1 MEKMNTCTNAA
12 HGYDLLDLSVADR
25 FMHRLHISK
34 SGLGSKPSFDAK
46 LQRII
51 SAVLDGDASAF
62 CDTYIAAAR
71 IRETNGNFS
80 CKKLRR
86 SVTAEMKADAI
97 VSYRPHVKYIKRY
110 YDKMTGTVEY
120 PVIRSCRA
128 VIIEIMAHALSAHD
142 RPPVIDDN
150 VMLVLEDSIIDRSFA
165 KHVHDTIVREGLLS
179 YYDRVRLGIT
189 VDTAVSADKP
199 KGA

>member
-34 SGLGSKPSFDAK
+34 SGLGDKPNFDAK
-46 LQRII
+46 LRRIY
-51 SAVLDGDASAF
+51 SAILDGNVSAF

-71 IRETNGNFS
+71 IRETNGSFS
-80 CKKLRR
+80 CKKLR
-86 SVTAEMKADAI
+86 STVTAEMRTDTIAA
-97 VSYRPHVKYIKRY
+97 YRPHVKYIKRY
-110 YDKMTGTVEY
+110 YDRACSTIDY
-120 PVIRSCRA
+120 PEIRRCRA
-128 VIIEIMAHALSAHD
+128 VIIEIMAHALSDHE

-150 VMLVLEDSIIDRSFA
+150 VMLMLEDSIIDRSFA